1 MVPKQDAIIVKF
13 DFSNDQ
19 TVGEITKI
27 VGLVMAKYLVPVID
41 HLDLEANPRTSRTGP
56 VTAAIKTPS
65 KRIPPPSPLKPKGCC
80 WRPPSMSAWR
90 ETG

>member
-41 HLDLEANPRTSRTGP
+41 HLDLEDGAGHCGHPRFHRNGSRHL
-56 VTAAIKTPS
+56 
-65 KRIPPPSPLKPKGCC
+65 PL
-80 WRPPSMSAWR
+80 
-90 ETG
+90 